1 MNFRTSVIACF
12 GVAIV
17 GLMSVQASHASDANA
32 NNKKPP
38 NRVYYLPGFKI
49 LITPKPAPEPPKSP
63 VDDVVIVRAVPLW

>member
-1 MNFRTSVIACF
+1 MNFRASLIACF

-17 GLMSVQASHASDANA
+17 GLMSIQSSHASDANA

-38 NRVYYLPGFKI
+38 SRVYFLPGFKV
-49 LITPKPAPEPPKSP
+49 LITPKPAPAPPKYP